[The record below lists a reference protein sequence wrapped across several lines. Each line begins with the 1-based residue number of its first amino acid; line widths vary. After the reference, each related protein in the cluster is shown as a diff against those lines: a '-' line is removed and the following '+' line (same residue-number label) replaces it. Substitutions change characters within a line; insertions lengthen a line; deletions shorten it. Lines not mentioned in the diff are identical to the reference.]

1 MIELFNYLNH
11 ESIAFVGSVG
21 FNSGE
26 PLRVLSVHVFVKYK
40 LCTGVCSLLFTYRYT
55 GRFVGPG

>member
-26 PLRVLSVHVFVKYK
+26 TLRVLSVQFTFLVKY
-40 LCTGVCSLLFTYRYT
+40 SALL
-55 GRFVGPG
+55 

>member
-26 PLRVLSVHVFVKYK
+26 PLRVLSVQFSFLVKY
-40 LCTGVCSLLFTYRYT
+40 SALL
-55 GRFVGPG
+55 